1 MNKKNIIIKGEHV
14 KDVINL
20 LDNDIKSYTYKPT
33 ENIYVF
39 YNEKYYFRNN
49 SELMVSLIVNIH
61 NQNNCIINII
71 AGGGSSGIFGMNLG
85 AEEDIIEKIVCNIE
99 QICINNNWV
108 LEFN

>member
-14 KDVINL
+14 KDIINL
-20 LDNDIKSYTYKPT
+20 LDDDIKSYTYKPA

-49 SELMVSLIVNIH
+49 SELMLSLIVNIQE
-61 NQNNCIINII
+61 QNICFMNII
-71 AGGGSSGIFGMNLG
+71 AGGGSSGFCSLDLG
-85 AEEDIIEKIVCNIE
+85 AEEDILEKIVCNIE
-99 QICINNNWV
+99 QICENKNWV